1 MDTVYDAKLLIVDD
15 NADLLALLCE
25 QLRGAGYGHI
35 RTAQSCTAARA
46 CFAAEQPELMILDIN
61 LPDGDGFS
69 LFRALRAKADVPA
82 LFLSARDADA
92 DRLFGL
98 GLGADDY
105 LTKPFLMQELLLR
118 VQHILQRAYRA
129 ELSRTKPAPLQLGER
144 CVDLNDAIVTL
155 PEGKTLALTATEL
168 ALLRKL
174 AENRGHIVT
183 YDALCAAVWG
193 ADYYGYENSL
203 GVHIRHLREK
213 LEAEPGAPQFLR
225 TVRGIGYK
233 LTKGGRSMKTF
244 VRLIRRYVLAAV
256 GIVLLLLFSGVAV
269 LGWLGWQEGCSLPQ
283 REYSSGEIAD
293 SMVETAEGLAFGAE
307 RTPQEWMN
315 GYEWAMV
322 LDDVG
327 NIRWSYGLPQELN
340 HAYTPGDIAQFARWY
355 LADYPV
361 FCWTEPYGLFVIGL
375 PRGSLWKYS
384 IYSSPDFALSIVRV
398 LPAAA
403 LGMLLL
409 GLALCF
415 WLSWR
420 GAKRLETVANGLE
433 ALAQGQTVRL
443 STDGFAGEL
452 AEKLNRTGAQLQAKN
467 EMLSRRD
474 NARTQWIAGVS
485 HDVRTPLALILGWA
499 EQLEQ
504 DALLPDSSRQK
515 ATGIRTQCEKL
526 RTLIDDLNLTS
537 KLEYGAQ
544 PLRRKDLRAGP
555 LFRQL
560 VAQFCESPLA
570 EHCEI
575 TLEQEEPAEQTVL
588 SVDEALLARLLE
600 NLMNNSVRH
609 NPKPVNITVHTRQ
622 VGERFCLTVADDGIG
637 YPAAVL
643 VALNAAEPAENAP
656 HILGLYVV
664 RQIAAAHGGR
674 AVFGQNTPCGAKATV
689 WLPVK

>member
-1 MDTVYDAKLLIVDD
+1 MDTIYDAKLLLVDD
-15 NADLLALLCE
+15 NAELLALLCE

-35 RTAQSCTAARA
+35 RTAQSCAAARI

-225 TVRGIGYK
+225 TVRG
-233 LTKGGRSMKTF
+233 
-244 VRLIRRYVLAAV
+244 
-256 GIVLLLLFSGVAV
+256 
-269 LGWLGWQEGCSLPQ
+269 WLGWQESCRLPQ
-283 REYSSGEIAD
+283 REYSSSEIAD

-327 NIRWSYGLPQELN
+327 NICWSYGLPQELN
-340 HAYTPGDIAQFARWY
+340 HAYTPGDIAKFSRWY

-375 PRGSLWKYS
+375 PKGSLWKYS
-384 IYSSPDFALSIVRV
+384 IYSSPDFALSMVRV

-409 GLALCF
+409 GLVLCF

-420 GAKRLETVANGLE
+420 GAKRLETVANGLD
-433 ALAQGQTVRL
+433 ALAQGQTVQL
-443 STDGFAGEL
+443 PTDGFAGEL
-452 AEKLNRTGAQLQAKN
+452 AEKLNQTGAQLQAKN

-515 ATGIRTQCEKL
+515 AAGIRTQCEKL

-570 EHCEI
+570 ERCGI

-609 NPKPVNITVHTRQ
+609 NPKPVNITVHTRR

-643 VALNAAEPAENAP
+643 AALNAAEPAENAP

-664 RQIAAAHGGR
+664 QQIAAAHGGR
-674 AVFGQNTPCGAKATV
+674 AVFGQNTPHGAKAV
-689 WLPVK
+689 VYLPLG

>member
-1 MDTVYDAKLLIVDD
+1 MDTIYDAKLLLVDD
-15 NADLLALLCE
+15 NAELLALLCE

-118 VQHILQRAYRA
+118 VQ
-129 ELSRTKPAPLQLGER
+129 
-144 CVDLNDAIVTL
+144 
-155 PEGKTLALTATEL
+155 
-168 ALLRKL
+168 
-174 AENRGHIVT
+174 
-183 YDALCAAVWG
+183 
-193 ADYYGYENSL
+193 
-203 GVHIRHLREK
+203 
-213 LEAEPGAPQFLR
+213 
-225 TVRGIGYK
+225 
-233 LTKGGRSMKTF
+233 
-244 VRLIRRYVLAAV
+244 
-256 GIVLLLLFSGVAV
+256 
-269 LGWLGWQEGCSLPQ
+269 
-283 REYSSGEIAD
+283 
-293 SMVETAEGLAFGAE
+293 
-307 RTPQEWMN
+307 
-315 GYEWAMV
+315 
-322 LDDVG
+322 
-327 NIRWSYGLPQELN
+327 
-340 HAYTPGDIAQFARWY
+340 
-355 LADYPV
+355 
-361 FCWTEPYGLFVIGL
+361 
-375 PRGSLWKYS
+375 
-384 IYSSPDFALSIVRV
+384 
-398 LPAAA
+398 
-403 LGMLLL
+403 
-409 GLALCF
+409 
-415 WLSWR
+415 
-420 GAKRLETVANGLE
+420 
-433 ALAQGQTVRL
+433 TVRL
-443 STDGFAGEL
+443 PTDGFAGEL
-452 AEKLNRTGAQLQAKN
+452 AEKLNQTGAQLQAKN

-504 DALLPDSSRQK
+504 DALLPGSSRQK
-515 ATGIRTQCEKL
+515 AAGIRTQCEKL

-570 EHCEI
+570 ERCGI

-588 SVDEALLARLLE
+588 LVDEALLARLLE
-600 NLMNNSVRH
+600 NLLNNSVRH

-622 VGERFCLTVADDGIG
+622 AGERFCLTVADDGIG
-637 YPAAVL
+637 YPPAVL
-643 VALNAAEPAENAP
+643 AALNAAEPAENAP

-664 RQIAAAHGGR
+664 QQIAAAHGGR
-674 AVFGQNTPCGAKATV
+674 AVFGQNTPHGAKAV
-689 WLPVK
+689 VYLPLG

>member
-1 MDTVYDAKLLIVDD
+1 MDTIYDAKFLVVDD
-15 NADLLALLCE
+15 NAELLALLCE

-35 RTAQSCTAARA
+35 RTAQSCAAARA

-144 CVDLNDAIVTL
+144 YVDLNDAIVTL

-225 TVRGIGYK
+225 TV
-233 LTKGGRSMKTF
+233 
-244 VRLIRRYVLAAV
+244 
-256 GIVLLLLFSGVAV
+256 
-269 LGWLGWQEGCSLPQ
+269 LGWLGWQEGCRLPQ
-283 REYSSGEIAD
+283 REYSSSEIAD
-293 SMVETAEGLAFGAE
+293 SMVETAEGLAFGTE

-340 HAYTPGDIAQFARWY
+340 HAYTPGDIAKFSRWY

-375 PRGSLWKYS
+375 PKGSLWKYS
-384 IYSSPDFALSIVRV
+384 VYSSPDFALSMVRV

-403 LGMLLL
+403 LGLLML
-409 GLALCF
+409 GLVLCF

-420 GAKRLETVANGLE
+420 GAKRLETVANGLD

-443 STDGFAGEL
+443 PTDGFAGEL

-515 ATGIRTQCEKL
+515 AAGIRTQCEKL

-570 EHCEI
+570 EHCGI

-600 NLMNNSVRH
+600 NLLNNSVRH
-609 NPKPVNITVHTRQ
+609 NSKPVNITVHTRRA
-622 VGERFCLTVADDGIG
+622 GERFCLTVADDGIG
-637 YPAAVL
+637 YPPAVL
-643 VALNAAEPAENAP
+643 AALNAAEPAENAP

-664 RQIAAAHGGR
+664 QQIAAAHGGR
-674 AVFGQNTPCGAKATV
+674 AVFGQNTPHGAKAV
-689 WLPVK
+689 VYLPLG